1 MSFGLTGRRGEIGL
15 GAGGKRCQRNWSK
28 GVQAIELGSRRIFPA
43 EGLFLIAGPCVIEEE
58 GVTLE
63 TAAAIKVIAEAA
75 GMEFIFKSS
84 FDKANRSSVTSFRG
98 PGLARGLEILA
109 RVREEVGVPVV
120 TDVHERTQVKAVSE
134 AVDVIQ
140 IPAFLCRQTDL
151 LTAAGESGKVVNVK
165 KGQFLSPWDM
175 ANVVEKVASTGNT
188 RVMITERGTS
198 FGYNNLVVDFR
209 SIPIMKE
216 FGFPVLIDASHSV
229 QKPGG
234 EGFFSGGDAEFIPTI
249 AKAGV
254 SSGADGVFI
263 ELHDSPKDAKSDSRN
278 SLILNEL
285 TGLLPVLK
293 RLREVVQG

>member
-1 MSFGLTGRRGEIGL
+1 MNITKKIRVTEQILLGGNQPLVLIG
-15 GAGGKRCQRNWSK
+15 
-28 GVQAIELGSRRIFPA
+28 
-43 EGLFLIAGPCVIEEE
+43 GPCVIESEE
-58 GVTLE
+58 HSLSL
-63 TAAAIKVIAEAA
+63 A
-75 GMEFIFKSS
+75 GQIQKICRKNNVPCIFKSS
-84 FDKANRSSVTSFRG
+84 FDKANRSSLSSFRG
-98 PGLARGLEILA
+98 PGLDEGLRILEK
-109 RVREEVGVPVV
+109 VKTDLGIPVLSDIHEVC
-120 TDVHERTQVKAVSE
+120 QVESAAQVL
-134 AVDVIQ
+134 DIIQ

-151 LTAAGESGKVVNVK
+151 LLSAAKTKKPINIK
-165 KGQFLSPWDM
+165 KGPFLSPWDM
-175 ANVVEKVASTGNT
+175 GNA
-188 RVMITERGTS
+188 VDKIISQGNHNIILTERGTS